1 MILPSKHLS
10 ADRALLT
17 IGAEILS
24 LLAEPKSA
32 SVLWEKTR
40 QGKSAKQNPRP
51 LSYTSFVLTL
61 DLLFMMGAVE
71 MKNNLIS
78 RGQK

>member
-17 IGAEILS
+17 VGAEILS
-24 LLAEPKSA
+24 RLAEPKSV
-32 SVLWEKTR
+32 SVLWEKLR
-40 QGKSAKQNPRP
+40 QGKLAKQNTKP
-51 LSYTSFVLTL
+51 LSYTSFVLAL
-61 DLLFMMGAVE
+61 DLLCMIGAIE

-78 RGQK
+78 RGRP